1 MNFKR
6 TNVLATFC
14 LSLILLGACAG
25 QRASLISE
33 AERGNLEGV
42 RQLVANGSAI
52 DDRGANN
59 KTPLMVASGAGRTDV
74 VAFLLEH
81 GADVHKKD
89 SFGFTALAWALE
101 KFHVDIAALLLQK
114 GADIN
119 AQSASGQTVLMRA
132 LYQGNDHVVQ
142 FLIQNGA
149 DVNLTDNQGFGALT
163 VAVVKDDLDAV
174 KMLIQQGAKIETE
187 SSDGVTP
194 LMSAAYHRS
203 SKVFSFLMEKEPDT
217 NKLTKKDW
225 SALTFAA
232 MGAGDTSKEFDPSI
246 MQQLIDA
253 GASAEIKDINGKSII
268 ELAESEAYFF
278 ERKKN
283 KLKAEE
289 RQKSARGM
297 NQMSVANFTGAIDN
311 LWAPVS
317 VSNRVKKIK
326 AILESTQ
333 TK

>member
-6 TNVLATFC
+6 TNVLVTFC

-25 QRASLISE
+25 QRASLIRE
-33 AERGNLEGV
+33 AERGNLEEV

-52 DDRGANN
+52 DDMGTNN
-59 KTPLMVASGAGRTDV
+59 TTPLMVASGAGHADV

-89 SFGFTALAWALE
+89 TPGFTALAWALE
-101 KFHVDIAALLLQK
+101 KFHVDIATLLLQK

-119 AQSASGQTVLMRA
+119 AQSATGQTVLMRA
-132 LYQGNDHVVQ
+132 LYQGNNDVVE

-149 DVNLTDNQGFGALT
+149 DVNLKDNQGFAAWT

-174 KMLIQQGAKIETE
+174 KMLIEQGAKIDVE
-187 SSDGVTP
+187 SSEGVTP

-203 SKVFSFLMEKEPDT
+203 SKVFSLLMEKEPDT
-217 NKLTKKDW
+217 NKLTKKGW

-246 MQQLIDA
+246 MQKLIDA
-253 GASAEIKDINGKSII
+253 GASAAIKDINGKSII
-268 ELAESEAYFF
+268 ELAESETYFF

-283 KLKAEE
+283 KRKDEE
-289 RQKSARGM
+289 RHKSARGM
-297 NQMSVANFTGAIDN
+297 NQVAVANFASGTDN

-326 AILESTQ
+326 AILETAQ